1 MIHHFYFIFKMVLCV
16 PACHPQQ
23 TLVRSAGW
31 VGRKILTES
40 VCSRQYSQHPFF
52 HCTFHWLLFL
62 LSMSSSFFFF
72 YTYCEFNLLFFFLV
86 EWLGLLI
93 LDLFSFSRQSLDLF
107 PSQHC
112 FSISLQTFIFS
123 LTLGLFRSNCLISKH
138 WRIFQESYCYLHLI
152 LFWSENIF
160 CIISNANLLYL
171 LKLDLFSI

>member
-1 MIHHFYFIFKMVLCV
+1 MQQAVLTAPLFSLYISLTSV
-16 PACHPQQ
+16 
-23 TLVRSAGW
+23 LVFN
-31 VGRKILTES
+31 V
-40 VCSRQYSQHPFF
+40 VF
-52 HCTFHWLLFL
+52 
-62 LSMSSSFFFF
+62 FFFF